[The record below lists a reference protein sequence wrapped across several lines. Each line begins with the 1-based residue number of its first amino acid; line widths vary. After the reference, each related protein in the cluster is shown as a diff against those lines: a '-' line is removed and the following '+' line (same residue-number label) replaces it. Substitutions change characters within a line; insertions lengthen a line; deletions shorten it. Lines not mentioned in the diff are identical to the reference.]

1 MAERR
6 NLPSKD
12 YEKKGRKR
20 KYLPGEEG
28 AMEAERGSI
37 SALLHLQK
45 KRGYVEPFM
54 ESNPEN
60 FGEGWPGKRA
70 DGSRREGSFTKEQFP
85 MPIIDGQL
93 WEKYRKTNKDAKKKS
108 ILT

>member
-12 YEKKGRKR
+12 YEKKGKKR

-60 FGEGWPGKRA
+60 FSDRLPSRLRGEALK
-70 DGSRREGSFTKEQFP
+70 KHFP
-85 MPIIDGQL
+85 MPTIDGQL

>member
-12 YEKKGRKR
+12 YEKKGIKR

-37 SALLHLQK
+37 SALLHLQR

-60 FGEGWPGKRA
+60 FSERWPGVTH
-70 DGSRREGSFTKEQFP
+70 EGEALKKHFP
-85 MPIIDGQL
+85 MPTIDGQL